1 MCICSAPR
9 TPLEGVIIYGQRQAN
24 DTRQVCSFFED
35 RGVLF
40 EQADIEGDPANL
52 QRMVELSGQQE
63 AVVIAIGQ
71 KIFVGFKP
79 DELDRV
85 LP

>member
-1 MCICSAPR
+1 MCVCAGPCNPFEEI
-9 TPLEGVIIYGQRQAN
+9 TVYGSLAAADYQEVR
-24 DTRQVCSFFED
+24 RFFED

-40 EQADIEGDPANL
+40 DHADIEDNPASL

-63 AVVIAIGQ
+63 AVVIEIG
-71 KIFVGFKP
+71 KNIFVGLNP
-79 DELDRV
+79 EALNRV

>member
-1 MCICSAPR
+1 MCICAAPR
-9 TPLEGVIIYGQRQAN
+9 TPFEGVTVYGHRQAN
-24 DTRQVCSFFED
+24 DYRQVRGFFED

-52 QRMVELSGQQE
+52 QRMVELSGQQD

-79 DELDRV
+79 DELDCV